1 MPALIL
7 LFDIFPG
14 KALENKTDL
23 LFWCFVQP
31 CLIIDQTC
39 NPRAFVTDHAA
50 CDRDIQRE
58 DLFGHAHPACVE
70 RLIRL
75 SAETRVFADKLPF
88 DSCAIQVDL
97 PDRGEIPSQKHRAF
111 GGQVRQVQGHMVFYF
126 AICLFF
132 GAVKPPI
139 RTIQVANAGGVQIHH
154 PIGDEPTVQ
163 KISDPVL
170 RS

>member
-1 MPALIL
+1 MRVVTQDFSKLRKSLRIEPLRGESAEATLSQPRRNWHFCRYAGI
-7 LFDIFPG
+7 G

-23 LFWCFVQP
+23 LCWCLVQP
-31 CLIIDQTC
+31 CHIIDQTC
-39 NPRAFVTDHAA
+39 HPRAFVTDHAA

-58 DLFGHAHPACVE
+58 ALFGHTHPACVE

-111 GGQVRQVQGHMVFYF
+111 GGQVRQVQGHIVFYF
-126 AICLFF
+126 AICLFL
-132 GAVKPPI
+132 VP
-139 RTIQVANAGGVQIHH
+139 
-154 PIGDEPTVQ
+154 
-163 KISDPVL
+163 
-170 RS
+170 